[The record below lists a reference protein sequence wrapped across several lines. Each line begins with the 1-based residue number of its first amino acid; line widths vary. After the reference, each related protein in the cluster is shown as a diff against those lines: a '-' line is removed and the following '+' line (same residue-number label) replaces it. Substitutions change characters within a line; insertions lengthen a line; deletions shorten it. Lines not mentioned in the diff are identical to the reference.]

1 MAAPP
6 PPPPLSAPA
15 PAPVADLSPL
25 SVAPAFESPTTLA
38 NGSDQFTAFPAPEHE
53 EAQEDLDDGMS
64 HHLTSA
70 ASMATEILS
79 VSPEIDDVT
88 RSGTEESDAQE
99 SELISKD
106 VTLIARGRRKRFR
119 LH

>member
-1 MAAPP
+1 MA
-6 PPPPLSAPA
+6 APA
-15 PAPVADLSPL
+15 PASVADLSPL
-25 SVAPAFESPTTLA
+25 SVAPVFESPTTFA
-38 NGSDQFTAFPAPEHE
+38 NGSDQFTAFPALAHE
-53 EAQEDLDDGMS
+53 EAPEDLDDGMS

-79 VSPEIDDVT
+79 ASPEIDDVMQ
-88 RSGTEESDAQE
+88 SDTEEADAQE